1 MFSHAMSLINVPCI
15 CKHVILSD
23 FKYVDKLC
31 LTLCNPM
38 DCSTPG
44 VPVSDYLLD
53 FAQVHFHCIGDA
65 LQPFLLFPS
74 IFPMSWHFTSEYWP
88 KYWNFSFN
96 ISPSSE
102 YSELISFR
110 IDKFD
115 LLTVQGTLKTLLQ
128 HNSSKA
134 SIL

>member
-1 MFSHAMSLINVPCI
+1 MSLINVPCI

-74 IFPMSWHFTSEYWP
+74 IFPNIKF
-88 KYWNFSFN
+88 FSN
-96 ISPSSE
+96 
-102 YSELISFR
+102 ELALHIR
-110 IDKFD
+110 VLAKV
-115 LLTVQGTLKTLLQ
+115 LELQLQ
-128 HNSSKA
+128 H
-134 SIL
+134 